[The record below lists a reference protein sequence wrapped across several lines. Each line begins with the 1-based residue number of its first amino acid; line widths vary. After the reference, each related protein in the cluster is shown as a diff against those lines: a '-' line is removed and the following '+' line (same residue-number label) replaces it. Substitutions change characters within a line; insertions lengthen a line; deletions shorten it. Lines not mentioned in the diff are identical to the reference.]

1 MESKLNISSSRVEQ
15 VLDSVS
21 KELDFNKLLEKYGP
35 EGLYIIADKLK
46 EIADNDVNEAFKQA
60 NNDFSI

>member
-1 MESKLNISSSRVEQ
+1 MEEELNTSRIEQ

-35 EGLYIIADKLK
+35 EGLFIIADKLK
-46 EIADNDVNEAFKQA
+46 EIAIKDMSEALEQS
-60 NNDFSI
+60 NNDLGI